1 MLPIP
6 ALAMALVYLGLGAL
20 GAWWMRAGG
29 HAPWPAD
36 GLAPGPLTLAAA
48 IGLGVGVTLHAAWA
62 PFRRARALEPLERAL
77 VEAVQLIGPANLWAL
92 LPGAVLAEEVLFRGA
107 MHPAWGW
114 PAASVAFGLAHFM
127 PPRREMWPYPLLAG
141 VAGAA
146 FSGAYVLAGGHLVA
160 PFVAHLT
167 LNALNLRLL
176 RAGVPEMDLPPDD
189 DEPPLPE
196 PYDDD
201 RD

>member
-1 MLPIP
+1 
-6 ALAMALVYLGLGAL
+6 MAE
-20 GAWWMRAGG
+20 
-29 HAPWPAD
+29 
-36 GLAPGPLTLAAA
+36 A
-48 IGLGVGVTLHAAWA
+48 IA
-62 PFRRARALEPLERAL
+62 
-77 VEAVQLIGPANLWAL
+77 LIGSGNLWAL

-114 PAASVAFGLAHFM
+114 PVASVAFGLAHFV
-127 PPRREMWPYPLLAG
+127 PPRRELWPYPVLAA
-141 VAGAA
+141 VSGAA
-146 FSGAYVLAGGHLVA
+146 FSGAYALAGGHLVA

-176 RAGVPEMDLPPDD
+176 RPGIPEFDLPAAA

-196 PYDDD
+196 PYEDD